1 MKKIYSSIFAVSAL
15 FAAASCQV
23 EIESFEE
30 NAPVTV
36 NGMTVTASMGAE
48 TKSVLMENGVSTYW
62 TENDVISVF
71 DSKKEDNNRRFE
83 INESSFPA
91 ITATFS
97 CTEEFTMPQ
106 NDQPDPLV
114 VALYPY
120 QENAYCDFFYYDRNY
135 ITGITIPVEQ
145 TAAEGGF
152 DNTATFALATGKLST
167 KDELTFNNLYSLL
180 KITLAEDGV
189 KKVTVSV
196 GEGEYIAGAAKVQL
210 NLVEGPAFDGGTL
223 SAVADGGSQSVSL
236 VCEEGFATDKTYYL
250 AVAPGTYSTI
260 TVALDDVVVK
270 TIDTEKTLAP
280 NTIYGL
286 KNLDNPETS
295 VVTDESELK
304 TALADE
310 DIKTIVLAQDMKFS
324 EILTIGRSVTIDGN
338 GKKLT
343 STADRAIN
351 VSGADG
357 VTIKNLTIEASG
369 ERAVNIIQDAT
380 NVTID
385 KVTATAA
392 EYTVNVAQSAPA
404 AKVTISNSTLTG
416 LNVVNVSSPEA
427 VVEVTGCTIN
437 CNDNNDT
444 KGEFYAALCLNK
456 GAIGGKI
463 IATGC
468 TINITEGSDSEKGRN
483 GAENGI
489 VTIDGSTEGVSVKV
503 AAITYEGTEDY
514 HAFNTLAEAIEFT
527 ETGSTIILIRNI
539 ELTEGLTIPTG
550 KTITLDLQDYTITL
564 TPPTSGDTPT
574 EIKNYGTLTLTGGK
588 IIAEDDILTRRCIY
602 NYGTMTINGTEF
614 VQQYESKG
622 AAINNASKMIITDA
636 TVESKYF
643 CIWNENANGDLT
655 INGGTFTCNS
665 YTEPD
670 ENNTD
675 ANNPTYSYAI
685 RNTSN
690 AKLTINNGEFNCT
703 HGFASIEEGSA
714 TTIYGG
720 NVKFTGELNQS
731 VHTFYIFNETTKFLT
746 K

>member
-91 ITATFS
+91 VTATFS

-167 KDELTFNNLYSLL
+167 KDELIFNNLYSLL

-286 KNLDNPETS
+286 KDLKDPATQS
-295 VVTDESELK
+295 TATADELK
-304 TALADE
+304 TAFEQGGKVILSNN
-310 DIKTIVLAQDMKFS
+310 ITMKES
-324 EILTIGRSVTIDGN
+324 LT
-338 GKKLT
+338 LT
-343 STADRAIN
+343 K
-351 VSGADG
+351 G
-357 VTIKNLTIEASG
+357 KNLT
-369 ERAVNIIQDAT
+369 
-380 NVTID
+380 
-385 KVTATAA
+385 
-392 EYTVNVAQSAPA
+392 
-404 AKVTISNSTLTG
+404 
-416 LNVVNVSSPEA
+416 
-427 VVEVTGCTIN
+427 
-437 CNDNNDT
+437 
-444 KGEFYAALCLNK
+444 
-456 GAIGGKI
+456 
-463 IATGC
+463 
-468 TINITEGSDSEKGRN
+468 
-483 GAENGI
+483 
-489 VTIDGSTEGVSVKV
+489 
-503 AAITYEGTEDY
+503 
-514 HAFNTLAEAIEFT
+514 
-527 ETGSTIILIRNI
+527 
-539 ELTEGLTIPTG
+539 
-550 KTITLDLQDYTITL
+550 LDLNGFELIYV
-564 TPPTSGDTPT
+564 
-574 EIKNYGTLTLTGGK
+574 
-588 IIAEDDILTRRCIY
+588 II
-602 NYGTMTINGTEF
+602 
-614 VQQYESKG
+614 
-622 AAINNASKMIITDA
+622 
-636 TVESKYF
+636 
-643 CIWNENANGDLT
+643 
-655 INGGTFTCNS
+655 
-665 YTEPD
+665 
-670 ENNTD
+670 
-675 ANNPTYSYAI
+675 
-685 RNTSN
+685 
-690 AKLTINNGEFNCT
+690 
-703 HGFASIEEGSA
+703 
-714 TTIYGG
+714 
-720 NVKFTGELNQS
+720 S
-731 VHTFYIFNETTKFLT
+731 VR
-746 K
+746 